1 LGGEDFLEDSSA
13 IGQPQRYA
21 GGKVKQLSLSL
32 AILVLCITGAS
43 SKPLQIDSLQPI
55 DVNGS
60 KQWLL
65 IRTSDTLNPV
75 LLYLHGGP
83 GHSLIPFAYVAS
95 SFLTDRFTVVY
106 WDQRGAGLSFE
117 AADPPETL
125 SVRQLVLDT
134 LSVTRYLE
142 HRFNQKKIYLL
153 GHSWGSTL
161 GSLVVQESPSD
172 FYAYIGVGQVISQRS
187 LNHGRYEWLT
197 ETIPSLLSTKDR
209 NDLKR
214 MDPYAPVSI
223 RYVNKYGGSIHNI
236 TSDRMQQIMSSSPY
250 CPEKYTA
257 ELYDKGA
264 ELSQRMLEKE
274 MNAIDLFKQ
283 ASEVP
288 IPVYFFL
295 GKYDCVTPTAPV
307 LEYFKGLRAPHK
319 EIIWFEESG
328 HHMDIEEPQKFQQ
341 ILIDKLLG

>member
-1 LGGEDFLEDSSA
+1 M
-13 IGQPQRYA
+13 
-21 GGKVKQLSLSL
+21 VKQLALSL
-32 AILVLCITGAS
+32 AILVLSVAVAD
-43 SKPLQIDSLQPI
+43 SKSLQIDSLQAI

-60 KQWLL
+60 KQWIL
-65 IRTSDTLNPV
+65 IRTSDPQNPV

-83 GHSLIPFAYVAS
+83 GHSVIPFAHVAS

-134 LSVTRYLE
+134 LSVTKYLE
-142 HRFNQKKIYLL
+142 SRFNQEKIYLL
-153 GHSWGSTL
+153 GHSWGSIL
-161 GSLVVQESPSD
+161 GSLVVQKSPSD
-172 FYAYIGVGQVISQRS
+172 FYAYIGVGQVVNMKS

-197 ETIPSLLSTKDR
+197 KKIPSLLSAKDKY
-209 NDLKR
+209 DLNQ

-223 RYVNKYGGSIHNI
+223 RYVDKYGGSIHNI
-236 TSDRMQQIMSSSPY
+236 TSVRMQQIMSSSPY
-250 CPEKYTA
+250 CPEKYTS
-257 ELYDKGA
+257 ELYDKGIV
-264 ELSQRMLEKE
+264 LSLRMFGKE

-295 GKYDCVTPTAPV
+295 GKYDYVTPTAPV

-328 HHMDIEEPQKFQQ
+328 HHMDIEEPEKFQQ
-341 ILIDKLLG
+341 VLIDKLLG